1 MYSYGLENTLKD
13 MLDIIENKNSKEYK
27 SVFKNLV
34 CYLKPINEKDLIITK
49 WKRPIEALILNAY
62 KRRKESKK
70 WVL

>member
-34 CYLKPINEKDLIITK
+34 CYLKPINEKEIK
-49 WKRPIEALILNAY
+49 
-62 KRRKESKK
+62 
-70 WVL
+70 